1 MANVTVTMN
10 PRGYN
15 KELHSINGLHLLS
28 AVAHEFLHEN
38 ARNPPNTLTGLP
50 LVSACSSPTEQTSK
64 SKTTAHVTLQEK
76 ARMIRKSNN
85 AIPIRAPRPKVF
97 TYRIIKRKPLNVSSH
112 PSVASCTA
120 TTRTSTTQ
128 EKNVNVEKPNLVL
141 LSPTYHQD
149 LSNHQRIQDLY
160 LKRIEKKALIQ
171 GRLLCDPILSG
182 NNKTSTQKPSTKSV
196 ANGANSVSKKSKA
209 ELNYIKH
216 RAVPM
221 RQKWMA
227 RFLEL
232 AAFKK
237 KYGHT
242 KVPHNFPDS
251 PKLAE
256 WQVRCMIH
264 QLNARLV
271 FLHPIHPCI
280 FVLTFS
286 FTSALQK
293 FQRQQRKLFIKGK
306 HSQLTPE
313 RVVMLEKIGFVWEAR
328 IDAWESH
335 YQNLKR
341 FEETNGHVH
350 IPVANTVLSQWVKR
364 QRKQYKKY
372 KKGQESSLTKDRV
385 DRLNKLGFIWDG
397 RQDLTKWTDPSKR

>member
-1 MANVTVTMN
+1 MANVAVTMN
-10 PRGYN
+10 PRADS
-15 KELHSINGLHLLS
+15 KELHAIHGLHLLS
-28 AVAHEFLHEN
+28 AVANEFLHDN
-38 ARNPPNTLTGLP
+38 ARNPPKVLTECRNYSLSPVTILP
-50 LVSACSSPTEQTSK
+50 LVSACSSPTDQTFK
-64 SKTTAHVTLQEK
+64 SKNTVHSTIHEK
-76 ARMIRKSNN
+76 ARIIRKSKNS
-85 AIPIRAPRPKVF
+85 IPIRAPRTKVF
-97 TYRIIKRKPLNVSSH
+97 AYRAIQRKPLNISPH
-112 PSVASCTA
+112 PSFATA
-120 TTRTSTTQ
+120 QDS
-128 EKNVNVEKPNLVL
+128 KINLEKPNLVPP
-141 LSPTYHQD
+141 SPTHHQD
-149 LSNHQRIQDLY
+149 LSNHQRIQDFY
-160 LKRIEKKALIQ
+160 LKQIEKKALIQ
-171 GRLLCDPILSG
+171 GRLLCAPILSV
-182 NNKTSTQKPSTKSV
+182 NNNTSEQKPSTKSV
-196 ANGANSVSKKSKA
+196 ANGTNTDSKKRMA

-256 WQVRCMIH
+256 WQ
-264 QLNARLV
+264 
-271 FLHPIHPCI
+271 
-280 FVLTFS
+280 
-286 FTSALQK
+286 K
-293 FQRQQRKLFIKGK
+293 FQRQQRKLYIKGK

-341 FEETNGHVH
+341 FEETHGHVYV
-350 IPVANTVLSQWVKR
+350 PVANTVLSQWVKR

-372 KKGQESSLTKDRV
+372 EKGQESSLTKDRV

-397 RQDLTKWTDPSKR
+397 RQDLTRWTDSSKS